1 MIEEDI
7 KSNVIT
13 GFGDEMCPGANEC
26 RQPLN
31 AWKGKDGESALEPSV
46 ILLTSFL

>member
-1 MIEEDI
+1 MKERGKRVRLGEGDVMIEEDI

-13 GFGDEMCPGANEC
+13 GFGGEMCPGANEC

-31 AWKGKDGESALEPSV
+31 A
-46 ILLTSFL
+46 